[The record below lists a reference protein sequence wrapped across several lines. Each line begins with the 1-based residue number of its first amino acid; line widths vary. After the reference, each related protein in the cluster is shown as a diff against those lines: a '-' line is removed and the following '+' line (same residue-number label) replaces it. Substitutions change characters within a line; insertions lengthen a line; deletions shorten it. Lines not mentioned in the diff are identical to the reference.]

1 MTESSN
7 TFCIK
12 WNEFQTNIV
21 GSYQD
26 LRNNCDFSD
35 VTLVSDDGRQT
46 EGHRIILSASSPVF
60 NAMLKS
66 SRNTHTMIYMR
77 GLKTKDIGAIM
88 DFIYNGEAN
97 IYQEDLDRFLT
108 LAEELQLKGLD
119 KSEDKSKNA
128 AEDPTR
134 GKLNQEKCQ
143 TQSILKQEKYF
154 EPEEKES
161 TNMLKKVEGDK
172 LFVPADATIEDI
184 RIRLDDLMERVNEQD
199 QVWRCTV
206 CGKETKGPGS
216 KTNLRSHIEIHMEGL
231 SYTCNQC
238 GKISRSSRALGMHIS
253 RKHKN

>member
-60 NAMLKS
+60 NAMLKN
-66 SRNTHTMIYMR
+66 SRNTHTIIYMR
-77 GLKTKDIGAIM
+77 GLKIKDIRAIM

-108 LAEELQLKGLD
+108 QLKGLD
-119 KSEDKSKNA
+119 KSEDKPKNA
-128 AEDPTR
+128 AEVPTR
-134 GKLNQEKCQ
+134 AKLNQEKCQ

-161 TNMLKKVEGDK
+161 TNMLKKVWGDK
-172 LFVPADATIEDI
+172 LFVPADATKEDI
-184 RIRLDDLMERVNEQD
+184 RI
-199 QVWRCTV
+199 
-206 CGKETKGPGS
+206 
-216 KTNLRSHIEIHMEGL
+216 
-231 SYTCNQC
+231 
-238 GKISRSSRALGMHIS
+238 
-253 RKHKN
+253 